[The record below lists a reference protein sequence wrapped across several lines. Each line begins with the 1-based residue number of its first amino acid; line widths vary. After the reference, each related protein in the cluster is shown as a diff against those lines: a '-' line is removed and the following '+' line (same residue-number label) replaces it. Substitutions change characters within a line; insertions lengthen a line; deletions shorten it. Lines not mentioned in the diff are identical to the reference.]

1 MPFFRISSPFVQVL
15 LILVQPDK
23 RCEHI
28 VSHPVVLESNFNLS
42 SLQRR
47 CAQNIGAQLPPADNS
62 NSSKNARARYTEH
75 LIDTGEGPLENEEFI
90 REFLEESEE
99 NLDQLDQDFV
109 SLEQAPGDLE
119 RLDSIYRAIH
129 TIKGTSGFFGFSK
142 LGAVAHAA
150 ENLLSRLR
158 DGEITLTESLT
169 SALLESV
176 DAVRDIL
183 ANIGRD
189 GDEGDGNYRELNQ
202 QLEELCSS
210 AVIADSHDVPSQAGG
225 VTSED
230 ATQNNDSIAPLEDET
245 ARAASQPKVSHPT
258 TPAEFTPPENAFA
271 EVTQETSTLENP
283 PENAGPEHESV
294 EPKNTEL
301 TQPDA
306 IPVGTTVPPTKTN
319 DSPPDSTKSGNG
331 PDPGKPQGVG
341 SEGSIR
347 VDVGLLNQLMDL
359 VGELVLARNQLLQT
373 ERTEHDRRLSKVTQQ
388 VNRITTELQE
398 RVMKTRMQPI
408 GNIWG
413 KFPRLVRD
421 LAVMCGKEVDL
432 LMDGGETEVD
442 KSLLEAIKDPLTHLI
457 RNAIDHGIESAADRI
472 FYGKNK
478 RGQLHLRAWQK
489 GGKVN
494 IEISDNGQGIDP
506 NKIRAKA
513 IENNLITVQEA
524 DAMSDQ
530 QLVQLIFWPGFSTAT
545 QVTGISGRGVGMDVV
560 KTNIE
565 SIGGT
570 IDVQSRIGIGTA
582 IKVKI
587 PLTLAIVPALII
599 SSSDQLFAIPQSH
612 LVEMLRLDLK
622 NKRDRIEKLRN
633 TPVYRLRGELLPIVY
648 LSKLLGTESVDSHGA
663 HDHVNIVVLQAD
675 NCRFGLVVDHVQRTE
690 EIVVKALHPSLGV
703 IPHMACA
710 TVMGDGRVAIILDV
724 LGLASDVGLTVEEL
738 KQASGLVEQSSVEQR
753 RNQMLIFRLASGR
766 ELAIPLSEIDRLED
780 IPITR
785 IEQTDQMQAV
795 QYRGQIM
802 PLLPLSQLLGE
813 ASQVAATADSTVASE
828 SNAVKAIV
836 INVNGTHTAIAVRE
850 IVDVAEQQD
859 PMRLTHKPGS
869 LIRGAAVIEGKVT
882 DVLDLES
889 VLQRSGFDQHSQVGE
904 GT

>member
-1 MPFFRISSPFVQVL
+1 M
-15 LILVQPDK
+15 
-23 RCEHI
+23 
-28 VSHPVVLESNFNLS
+28 
-42 SLQRR
+42 
-47 CAQNIGAQLPPADNS
+47 
-62 NSSKNARARYTEH
+62 
-75 LIDTGEGPLENEEFI
+75 ENEEFI

-202 QLEELCSS
+202 RLEELCSS
-210 AVIADSHDVPSQAGG
+210 AVIADSHDVPSQAADAGG

-306 IPVGTTVPPTKTN
+306 IPVGTTVPPSKTN

-472 FYGKNK
+472 ENF
-478 RGQLHLRAWQK
+478 RPFRSWFLR
-489 GGKVN
+489 
-494 IEISDNGQGIDP
+494 
-506 NKIRAKA
+506 R
-513 IENNLITVQEA
+513 
-524 DAMSDQ
+524 
-530 QLVQLIFWPGFSTAT
+530 
-545 QVTGISGRGVGMDVV
+545 ISG
-560 KTNIE
+560 
-565 SIGGT
+565 
-570 IDVQSRIGIGTA
+570 
-582 IKVKI
+582 
-587 PLTLAIVPALII
+587 
-599 SSSDQLFAIPQSH
+599 
-612 LVEMLRLDLK
+612 
-622 NKRDRIEKLRN
+622 
-633 TPVYRLRGELLPIVY
+633 LP
-648 LSKLLGTESVDSHGA
+648 
-663 HDHVNIVVLQAD
+663 
-675 NCRFGLVVDHVQRTE
+675 
-690 EIVVKALHPSLGV
+690 
-703 IPHMACA
+703 
-710 TVMGDGRVAIILDV
+710 
-724 LGLASDVGLTVEEL
+724 
-738 KQASGLVEQSSVEQR
+738 
-753 RNQMLIFRLASGR
+753 
-766 ELAIPLSEIDRLED
+766 
-780 IPITR
+780 
-785 IEQTDQMQAV
+785 
-795 QYRGQIM
+795 
-802 PLLPLSQLLGE
+802 
-813 ASQVAATADSTVASE
+813 
-828 SNAVKAIV
+828 
-836 INVNGTHTAIAVRE
+836 
-850 IVDVAEQQD
+850 
-859 PMRLTHKPGS
+859 
-869 LIRGAAVIEGKVT
+869 
-882 DVLDLES
+882 
-889 VLQRSGFDQHSQVGE
+889 HS
-904 GT
+904 